1 VRVKV
6 WAPLD
11 GWSGRFQAA
20 GGGGYSAGD
29 FGVPLAEGVKAGY
42 AIGSTDAGVPLS
54 FLGVSDWAL
63 NAAGQVNKPL
73 LTNFASRSVHEL
85 ALVGKELTKQVYGR
99 AASYS
104 YWNGCST
111 GGRQGYKEAQSY
123 PDDFDGILAAA
134 PAVNWA
140 KWAVAAQWPNVVMNQ
155 EHNAP
160 STCEFA
166 AFNAAA
172 VKACDRLDG
181 VADGLIDQPA
191 TCHWDP
197 ARLIGQKVL
206 CEGKESTISA
216 ADAKVVRKIW
226 QGPPGLWYGLTRG
239 ADFGGLASTL
249 TGPPSVFPVSDL
261 WIRYFLKQAPTFD
274 TSKITYRQFADLF
287 RQSQAQY
294 GQLIG
299 SDDPD
304 LAAFRRSGGKLLS
317 WHGQSDQLIFPQGT
331 VDYRK
336 RVDRTVGGKVDDFY
350 RLFLAPGVGHCG
362 GGAGPVPTDPL
373 GALVKWVENGKAPAT
388 LSAAFTDA
396 TGKHVTRNLCR
407 YPLVSKYLG
416 HGDPADAANYRCA

>member
-1 VRVKV
+1 
-6 WAPLD
+6 
-11 GWSGRFQAA
+11 
-20 GGGGYSAGD
+20 
-29 FGVPLAEGVKAGY
+29 
-42 AIGSTDAGVPLS
+42 
-54 FLGVSDWAL
+54 
-63 NAAGQVNKPL
+63 
-73 LTNFASRSVHEL
+73 
-85 ALVGKELTKQVYGR
+85 
-99 AASYS
+99 
-104 YWNGCST
+104 
-111 GGRQGYKEAQSY
+111 
-123 PDDFDGILAAA
+123 
-134 PAVNWA
+134 
-140 KWAVAAQWPNVVMNQ
+140 
-155 EHNAP
+155 
-160 STCEFA
+160 
-166 AFNAAA
+166 
-172 VKACDRLDG
+172 
-181 VADGLIDQPA
+181 
-191 TCHWDP
+191 
-197 ARLIGQKVL
+197 
-206 CEGKESTISA
+206 
-216 ADAKVVRKIW
+216 
-226 QGPPGLWYGLTRG
+226 
-239 ADFGGLASTL
+239 
-249 TGPPSVFPVSDL
+249 VFPVSDL